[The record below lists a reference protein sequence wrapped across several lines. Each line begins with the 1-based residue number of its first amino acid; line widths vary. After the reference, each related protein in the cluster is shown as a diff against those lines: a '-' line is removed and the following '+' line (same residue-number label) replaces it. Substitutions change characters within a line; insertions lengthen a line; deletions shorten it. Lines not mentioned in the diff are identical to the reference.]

1 MSYICIKKVS
11 LSGKRYFPGDSI
23 PDDAFIDGSAAK
35 LIKSGYVAE
44 ADNQT
49 ASAPIKS
56 AFQEEDEP
64 VLSVV
69 FTDGDSSSAYP
80 VNTEQLQAIANTMS
94 KTSADASA
102 AVREISDES
111 VLAFIRYVDS
121 RKAVREAAEKR
132 LASLYVDMGQPD
144 PGESGAAPE
153 ATEGNSEQTP
163 EAAEE

>member
-1 MSYICIKKVS
+1 MSYICISKLS
-11 LSGKRYFPGDSI
+11 LSGKRYYPGDAI
-23 PDDAFIDGSAAK
+23 PDDAFLDGSAAK
-35 LIKSGYVAE
+35 LMKSGYVSEVGDKPASE
-44 ADNQT
+44 PFKAD
-49 ASAPIKS
+49 SG
-56 AFQEEDEP
+56 EEEP

-132 LASLYVDMGQPD
+132 LASLYEDMGQPD
-144 PGESGAAPE
+144 SDETEAAQE
-153 ATEGNSEQTP
+153 ATEDNPDQTTAPAEQ
-163 EAAEE
+163 

>member
-49 ASAPIKS
+49 ASAPIKG

-80 VNTEQLQAIANTMS
+80 VNSEQLQAIANTMS
-94 KTSADASA
+94 KTAADASA
-102 AVREISDES
+102 AIREIIDES

-132 LASLYVDMGQPD
+132 LASLYEDMGQPD
-144 PGESGAAPE
+144 SDETGAAQE
-153 ATEGNSEQTP
+153 ATEANPDQTTAP
-163 EAAEE
+163 AAQ

>member
-35 LIKSGYVAE
+35 LIKYEYVAE
-44 ADNQT
+44 VGEQPSPEPVNGG
-49 ASAPIKS
+49 
-56 AFQEEDEP
+56 FQEEDEP

-69 FTDGDSSSAYP
+69 FTDGETCASYP

-94 KTSADASA
+94 KTASDASA
-102 AVREISDES
+102 AIKEIGDES
-111 VLAFIRYVDS
+111 VLVFILKVDS

-132 LASLYVDMGQPD
+132 LASLYEDMGASD
-144 PGESGAAPE
+144 SCESGAAPE
-153 ATEGNSEQTP
+153 ATEGNPGQTP
-163 EAAEE
+163 GTTAE